1 MASARYCLDSD
12 VVIWHLRK
20 GHHVD
25 VSNYLENLAERGALM
40 TTAVTVAEIEQG
52 VRIGESEVTRSL
64 LRSLDV
70 IPIDRNIAE
79 RAGEIVR
86 ELRGRGVTL
95 GLADALIA
103 AACIIHDLSL
113 VTLNVRHFGNVPGLS
128 LEVMP

>member
-20 GHHVD
+20 GHRVD

-79 RAGEIVR
+79 AITTANRDN
-86 ELRGRGVTL
+86 L
-95 GLADALIA
+95 G
-103 AACIIHDLSL
+103 IIDY
-113 VTLNVRHFGNVPGLS
+113 
-128 LEVMP
+128 